1 MRFGGIGKGDFVSAE
16 SMGKSCDTASL
27 QEAAA
32 VLLFYWKRKII
43 LRMNPDLFA
52 ADVKKSYTK
61 GSK

>member
-1 MRFGGIGKGDFVSAE
+1 
-16 SMGKSCDTASL
+16 MGKSCNTASL
-27 QEAAA
+27 PDAAA

-43 LRMNPDLFA
+43 LQMNPDLFA

>member
-1 MRFGGIGKGDFVSAE
+1 
-16 SMGKSCDTASL
+16 MGKSCNTASL
-27 QEAAA
+27 PEAAA

-43 LRMNPDLFA
+43 LQMNPDLFA